1 MATAGWQGAIVDY
14 PAIAD
19 GTTYCITPS
28 LEELAE
34 WHASADGRRKLKNRN
49 FNLMDLWQPRERP
62 TRLGAGRNQ
71 LLTPLF
77 SYGFAPCS
85 NSAPLLVSLCVLFC
99 ISSRDPVHDAES
111 LHSLFIAHDLLWTLS
126 TVGDVTARRERQRSR
141 LRISSTLQL
150 LPGDL
155 ALAGQSLIG

>member
-1 MATAGWQGAIVDY
+1 MPFESNVVAFGCQTLPNGVRSVPGVTSGGQNARCA
-14 PAIAD
+14 
-19 GTTYCITPS
+19 
-28 LEELAE
+28 
-34 WHASADGRRKLKNRN
+34 NRN

-85 NSAPLLVSLCVLFC
+85 NSAPLLVLLCVLFC

-155 ALAGQSLIG
+155 ALAGQSLTG